1 MADPAPLI
9 RARLKAEIPEL
20 RAVRGTVDFAAIGR
34 NLITFPAAFV
44 FLAADGATPN
54 TRAVGA
60 FVQNITAD
68 VAVVLCVKGAN
79 DPTGEKTS
87 DELEDLRAKIRTAL
101 IGWEPESGF
110 EPVGLRQGKLL
121 GFKDGVAFWQ
131 DTYQARD
138 EFRA

>member
-1 MADPAPLI
+1 MANPAPLI
-9 RARLKAEIPEL
+9 RDRLKAEIPEL
-20 RAVRGTVDFAAIGR
+20 REVRGALDLAAIRGSLVR
-34 NLITFPAAFV
+34 FPAAFV
-44 FLAADGATPN
+44 FLAADSATPN

-60 FVQNITAD
+60 FVQNVTAD

-87 DELEDLRAKIRTAL
+87 DELEDLQAQVRTAL
-101 IGWEPESGF
+101 IGWEPGNGF
-110 EPVGLRQGKLL
+110 EPLGLRQGKML
-121 GFKDGVAFWQ
+121 GFKEGVAFWQ